1 MEYAAKAG
9 SFATGRDG
17 SAARARI
24 CWVCET
30 LGSHMPLDKVAGPRD
45 MSWRLVAVVLL
56 PFTAAYFM
64 SVTFRMINAVIAPDL
79 VRELEL
85 GARDLGFLTATYFLA
100 FASFQMPLGV
110 LLDRYGA
117 RRVQACLISV
127 AALGAVL
134 FSLGTDLSTLAL
146 GRGLI
151 GLGVSGALMA
161 GYKQISDWFPLEKA
175 PLLYGL
181 FTGLGSLGALVATA
195 PAQAMVDWV
204 GWRGLLAA
212 LAGATVMVALSIL
225 AIVPERPRANGVP
238 PTLTQQI
245 GGFGLI
251 FRDALFW
258 RIAPITIVCFG
269 AGTSIQGLWAAPWL
283 SSVAG
288 LDRAA
293 VADQL
298 FMMAVALAVGSALS
312 GVVAELVRRAGIGVI
327 GVVGGGAVLFMTAQ
341 LGIVLGWVAAS
352 PWLWI
357 AFSACYNAMSL
368 SYAALSQHFPG
379 AYSGRA
385 YTGLNVLA
393 GTGAFAFQF
402 AIGAIIEL
410 WPLMP
415 AGGFDPAAF
424 QVAFGAVLALQAAAL
439 TWLFISRARI
449 EARD

>member
-1 MEYAAKAG
+1 M
-9 SFATGRDG
+9 
-17 SAARARI
+17 SADRA
-24 CWVCET
+24 
-30 LGSHMPLDKVAGPRD
+30 AGPRD
-45 MSWRLVAVVLL
+45 MSWRLVAIILL
-56 PFTAAYFM
+56 PFAAAYFM
-64 SVTFRMINAVIAPDL
+64 SVTFRLINAVIAPDL

-117 RRVQACLISV
+117 RRVQACLISL
-127 AALGAVL
+127 AALGAIL
-134 FSLGTDLSTLAL
+134 FSLGTSLPVLAL

-181 FTGLGSLGALVATA
+181 FMGLGSLGALAATA
-195 PAQAMVDWV
+195 PAQAVVDWL
-204 GWRGLLAA
+204 GWRGLLAG
-212 LAGATVMVALSIL
+212 LAGVTVAVALSIL
-225 AIVPERPRANGVP
+225 LIAPERPPANEP
-238 PTLTQQI
+238 PSSLGQQI

-283 SSVAG
+283 SDVAG
-288 LDRAA
+288 LDRVA

-298 FMMAVALAVGSALS
+298 FMMALALAVGSAMS
-312 GVVAELVRRAGIGVI
+312 GVLAELVRRVGIGLLD
-327 GVVGGGAVLFMTAQ
+327 VVGAGASLFMVAQ

-357 AFSACYNAMSL
+357 AFSACYNAVSL

-393 GTGAFAFQF
+393 GAGAFGFQF

-410 WPLMP
+410 WPRMP
-415 AGGFDPAAF
+415 SGGFDPVAF

-439 TWLFISRARI
+439 VWLFMSRARVG
-449 EARD
+449 ARD

>member
-1 MEYAAKAG
+1 
-9 SFATGRDG
+9 
-17 SAARARI
+17 
-24 CWVCET
+24 
-30 LGSHMPLDKVAGPRD
+30 MPLDRTAGLRD
-45 MSWRLVAVVLL
+45 MSWRLAAIVLL
-56 PFTAAYFM
+56 PFAAAYFM
-64 SVTFRMINAVIAPDL
+64 SVTFRLINAVIAPDL
-79 VRELEL
+79 VRELGL

-117 RRVQACLISV
+117 RRVQACLISL
-127 AALGAVL
+127 AALGAAL
-134 FSLGTDLSTLAL
+134 FSLGADLAVLSL

-181 FTGLGSLGALVATA
+181 FMGLGSLGALVATA

-204 GWRGLLAA
+204 GWRGLLAG
-212 LAGATVMVALSIL
+212 LAGVTVLVVLSIL
-225 AIVPERPRANGVP
+225 LIAPERQRTSDKP
-238 PTLTQQI
+238 PSLAQQI

-251 FRDALFW
+251 FRDPLFW

-283 SSVAG
+283 SDVAG

-293 VADQL
+293 VADRL
-298 FMMAVALAVGSALS
+298 FMMALALTVGSTLS
-312 GVVAELVRRAGIGVI
+312 GVVAELVRRMGIGVL
-327 GVVGGGAVLFMTAQ
+327 GVVGGGAVLFTAAQ
-341 LGIVLGWVAAS
+341 IGIVLEWVAAS

-357 AFSACYNAMSL
+357 AFSACYNAVSL

-379 AYSGRA
+379 AYTGRA

-393 GTGAFAFQF
+393 GAGAFGFQF

-410 WPLMP
+410 WPRMP
-415 AGGFDPAAF
+415 AGGFDPVAF
-424 QVAFGAVLALQAAAL
+424 QVAFGAVLALQVAAL
-439 TWLFISRARI
+439 AWLFISRARI
-449 EARD
+449 GARD